1 MTLRLTDNQ
10 KENVIK
16 VLNEMVKLS
25 KKDMIRQVINK
36 FK

>member
-1 MTLRLTDNQ
+1 MSIRLTDNQ

-16 VLNEMVKLS
+16 VLNEMIKLS
-25 KKDMIRQVINK
+25 KKDTIRQIINK